1 MNLLKSRISEIHV
14 KRIRVNQGVGV
25 LPKMEFVWLL
35 SHNTVEVLKDWV
47 YLKINFV
54 QSIPSE
60 CAAHASDMK
69 YGPYWPDVI
78 HFLFSN
84 MKRDKALFAI
94 SYAPYQS
101 PKKEIWASNCNKSN
115 PSISS
120 SNSKANLSNWHIRNN
135 FNITYQYHSPPY
147 D

>member
-1 MNLLKSRISEIHV
+1 MIAFRQHCRGSKGLGI
-14 KRIRVNQGVGV
+14 
-25 LPKMEFVWLL
+25 PKD
-35 SHNTVEVLKDWV
+35 K
-47 YLKINFV
+47 FV

-69 YGPYWPDVI
+69 YGP
-78 HFLFSN
+78 FLATDL
-84 MKRDKALFAI
+84 DKALFAI

-135 FNITYQYHSPPY
+135 FNITYQYHSPPC

>member
-1 MNLLKSRISEIHV
+1 MIDFTQHCRGSKGLGI
-14 KRIRVNQGVGV
+14 
-25 LPKMEFVWLL
+25 PKDKFL
-35 SHNTVEVLKDWV
+35 
-47 YLKINFV
+47 V

-84 MKRDKALFAI
+84 MKKDKALFAI

-120 SNSKANLSNWHIRNN
+120 SNSKANLSNWHIRND
-135 FNITYQYHSPPY
+135 IK
-147 D
+147 